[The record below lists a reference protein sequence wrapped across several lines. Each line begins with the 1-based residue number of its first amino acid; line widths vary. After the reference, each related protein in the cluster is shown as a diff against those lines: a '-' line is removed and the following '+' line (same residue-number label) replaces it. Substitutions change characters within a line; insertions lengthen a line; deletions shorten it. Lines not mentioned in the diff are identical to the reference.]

1 MNTKIHQKEEII
13 KELEDLQPNWKGS
26 AIRIIIALI
35 ILFFIFWLY
44 PETRSSPMLW
54 VVLLF
59 SSIVIAEQNS
69 ERKRVNKKINAL
81 FSIVKGDA

>member
-26 AIRIIIALI
+26 AIRTIIALI

-44 PETRSSPMLW
+44 PETLSSPMLW

-69 ERKRVNKKINAL
+69 ERKWVNKKINAL